1 LNEFFQ
7 VISHNTYIY
16 FFKIL
21 NEFFL
26 FLLTSAKYRKVA
38 MNFVQQFC
46 AGRIACPDQG
56 ICIIPL
62 TTTIEISLM
71 IF

>member
-1 LNEFFQ
+1 MIF
-7 VISHNTYIY
+7 SY
-16 FFKIL
+16 
-21 NEFFL
+21 
-26 FLLTSAKYRKVA
+26 FLLAFIEYRKVA
-38 MNFVQQFC
+38 MNFVQQFY